1 MSETKPICN
10 RDAAVPYEQA
20 DTTTCPHCGHTA
32 REHWIAR
39 TEENVAQWERQA
51 ALAAARDEL
60 VRAAVARTHHDTS
73 GCGVRMNVCATCRE
87 LRDIQAAAVAAL
99 AKLEAE

>member
-1 MSETKPICN
+1 MVLTRLPGGLCSAHQPKAATRRN
-10 RDAAVPYEQA
+10 R
-20 DTTTCPHCGHTA
+20 
-32 REHWIAR
+32 
-39 TEENVAQWERQA
+39 

-60 VRAAVARTHHDTS
+60 VRAAVARTHHDAS

>member
-1 MSETKPICN
+1 MSEVRC
-10 RDAAVPYEQA
+10 E
-20 DTTTCPHCGHTA
+20 HCGDSFLCRKHATEAKALETRYYCDELPPGLHQEAA
-32 REHWIAR
+32 RHR
-39 TEENVAQWERQA
+39 
-51 ALAAARDEL
+51 ALSAARDEL

-99 AKLEAE
+99 AKLEGK

>member
-1 MSETKPICN
+1 MSESKPICN

-20 DTTTCPHCGHTA
+20 DTATCPHCGHTA
-32 REHWIAR
+32 REHWTAR

-60 VRAAVARTHHDTS
+60 VRAAVAWNAEYQLVGRVWRQQD
-73 GCGVRMNVCATCRE
+73 MD
-87 LRDIQAAAVAAL
+87 LFAAVAAYEKL
-99 AKLEAE
+99 GAK